1 MTNPFERLRD
11 ALDEIGDDIEAELGR
26 QRERFRYSVERGRV
40 RFDAEVRGRHRA
52 ARERLGSF
60 LSRTKP
66 LVVLTSPL
74 IYSLIIPFALLDL
87 FVTVYQAVCFPIYGI
102 RKVPRG
108 DFIAIDRHHLQYLNG
123 LQKLNCV
130 YCGYCNGVISW
141 VREVAGRTE
150 AYWCPI
156 KHARKLIGSHNYY
169 AGFSDYGDAEAFREN
184 VAQTRT
190 ELRPTPRNEV

>member
-11 ALDEIGDDIEAELGR
+11 TLDEIGDDIEAELGR
-26 QRERFRYSVERGRV
+26 QRERFRYNIERGRV
-40 RFDAEVRGRHRA
+40 RFDAEVRRGHRA
-52 ARERLGSF
+52 AREGLGSF
-60 LSRTKP
+60 LSHTRP

-102 RKVPRG
+102 AKAPRG

-130 YCGYCNGVISW
+130 YCV
-141 VREVAGRTE
+141 
-150 AYWCPI
+150 
-156 KHARKLIGSHNYY
+156 
-169 AGFSDYGDAEAFREN
+169 
-184 VAQTRT
+184 
-190 ELRPTPRNEV
+190 

>member
-26 QRERFRYSVERGRV
+26 QRERFRYNIERGRV
-40 RFDAEVRGRHRA
+40 RFDAEVRRGHRA

-60 LSRTKP
+60 PSHTRP

-87 FVTVYQAVCFPIYGI
+87 FVTVYQAVCFPIYGFA
-102 RKVPRG
+102 KVPRG

-130 YCGYCNGVISW
+130 YCGYCTGVISW
-141 VREVAGRTE
+141 LREVAGRTE

-156 KHARKLIGSHNYY
+156 KHARRTAGTHDHY
-169 AGFSDYGDAEAFREN
+169 AGFSDYGDAEAFR
-184 VAQTRT
+184 TRLEESRKRIGT
-190 ELRPTPRNEV
+190 EP